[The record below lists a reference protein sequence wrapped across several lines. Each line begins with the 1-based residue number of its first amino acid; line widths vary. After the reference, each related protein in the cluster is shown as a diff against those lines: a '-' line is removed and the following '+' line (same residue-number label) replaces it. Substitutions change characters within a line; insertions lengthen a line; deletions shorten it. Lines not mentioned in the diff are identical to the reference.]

1 MPAGADSGFGI
12 REIIGV
18 TMDIQYH
25 FAVRIA
31 DGCIGIGRGVG
42 EDPNYLVLGLL
53 GGSSVLRNNG
63 AGCNKHG
70 GIHGNGIVPGGE
82 LIKPEI

>member
-25 FAVRIA
+25 FSVRIA
-31 DGCIGIGRGVG
+31 DGCIGIGRDVV
-42 EDPNYLVLGLL
+42 EEPNDLVIGLL
-53 GGSSVLRNNG
+53 GGSSLLR
-63 AGCNKHG
+63 
-70 GIHGNGIVPGGE
+70 GN
-82 LIKPEI
+82 